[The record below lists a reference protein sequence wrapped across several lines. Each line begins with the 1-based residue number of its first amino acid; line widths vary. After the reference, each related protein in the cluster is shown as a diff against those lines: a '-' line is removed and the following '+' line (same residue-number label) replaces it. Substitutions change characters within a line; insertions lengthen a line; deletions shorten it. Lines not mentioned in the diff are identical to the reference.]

1 MKETEEGIV
10 YQKVEIRRFPTE
22 VGRSQSD
29 GSYWKRFR
37 IQSTRQT
44 GTVSFLSFSPAFPHR
59 LAATSGT
66 RVVLY
71 DTDPLKP
78 AQALSKFSDLA
89 HGGSFRQDGRLLVAG
104 SEEGHIKVRHCL
116 TPKRMM
122 GDSGLQR
129 GRSFTATSI

>member
-1 MKETEEGIV
+1 MKVTEEGIA
-10 YQKVEIRRFPTE
+10 YQKLEVRRFPT
-22 VGRSQSD
+22 VIDRSHSD

-44 GTVSFLSFSPAFPHR
+44 GTVSFLSFSPTFPHR

-78 AQALSKFSDLA
+78 AHALSKFSDLA

-104 SEEGHIKVRHCL
+104 SEEGHIKVRHSL
-116 TPKRMM
+116 TSKRMM
-122 GDSGLQR
+122 GDSGLQC
-129 GRSFTATSI
+129 G